1 MQVKFGA
8 IVTSGSGKI
17 GGQFI
22 SGDRSGSSL
31 RTKNFKAKNSQ
42 VNTIS
47 QRGIVSVVS
56 RAWRELTEAQR
67 QLWQSYVAA
76 QYSKNFVYGATS
88 LSGFQTFMQINCSF
102 YVDGDSI
109 ITQPPTMLSALPVTI
124 ESFVKASTIPVFSKF
139 DEILGGC
146 FICLLPSTD
155 PLYDPAIPK
164 ALIAAKNF
172 VTIAKAYQTDDFEVW
187 HSSGRKIGNSISNSA
202 ILVSKG
208 VALSPLVFECIAY
221 NGGGF
226 SDWVFPS
233 IDAMSAIIAEPT
245 LDMYLAF
252 NRMWSSTEENT
263 FASVS
268 INPVYKSLYSDFKAD
283 SYVTIP
289 VRISAVP
296 ALPSLCIN
304 LSTELSGT
312 LAVKVSVT
320 KPVSIGISNPRNTF
334 TDLGIFDTSSDS
346 KIDLTSAYEA
356 KFGSLSGMSG
366 KIFIKAFVFDSVT
379 KQRSNAFVSSTILS

>member
-47 QRGIVSVVS
+47 QRGIVAMMS

-67 QLWQSYVAA
+67 QLWRSYAA
-76 QYSKNFVYGATS
+76 TQYSKSFSYGAAS
-88 LSGFQTFMQINCSF
+88 LSGFQTFMQVNCSF

-109 ITQPPTMLSALPVTI
+109 IAQPQTMLSALPVTI
-124 ESFVKASTIPVFSKF
+124 ESFVKASTTPVFSKF
-139 DEILGGC
+139 DEILGGY

-155 PLYDPAIPK
+155 PLYDPAVPK

-172 VTIAKAYQTDDFEVW
+172 VTSAKAYQTKDFGRW
-187 HSSGRKIGNSISNSA
+187 YSSGRKIGSSLSNSA
-202 ILVSKG
+202 ILISKG
-208 VALSPLVFECIAY
+208 VTLSPLVFECIAY

-233 IDAMSAIIAEPT
+233 IDAMSSIIAEPT

-252 NRMWSSTEENT
+252 NRMWSSTEENE
-263 FASVS
+263 FAAVS
-268 INPVYKSLYSDFKAD
+268 INPVYKAMYSDFKAD

-289 VRISAVP
+289 IRISAVP

-304 LSTELSGT
+304 LSAELSGT

-320 KPVSIGISNPRNTF
+320 KPVSVGISNPRNTF
-334 TDLGIFDTSSDS
+334 TDLGIFTSSVDN
-346 KIDLTSAYEA
+346 KIDITAAYIA

-379 KQRSNAFVSSTILS
+379 KQRSNAFISSTTLF